1 MGEIIK
7 IPNNHIELVNL
18 IFAQLEI
25 TYHNQF
31 HKAFKDEVSLNLAKQ
46 LWLKKLEIFS
56 LDLIFEAIDELTS
69 KSKYL
74 LSLSQT
80 LEEIKSHY
88 LKKEGIQSIE
98 AAFAEACLGS
108 DEPENFKWSHPLVYE
123 TAKNFG
129 WADLRRSEE
138 REGFEKFQSLMSDSI
153 KDFLSDASNFYLP
166 ELNAIKESKTNL
178 SQEEQIHLLEKLK
191 EKHSG

>member
-1 MGEIIK
+1 MGEKIK

-31 HKAFKDEVSLNLAKQ
+31 HKAFKDEISLNLAKQ

-74 LSLSQT
+74 PSLSQT
-80 LEEIKSHY
+80 LEEIKSHH

-108 DEPENFKWSHPLVYE
+108 DEPENFKWSHPLIYE

-153 KDFLSDASNFYLP
+153 KDYLCDASNFYLP

-178 SQEEQIHLLEKLK
+178 SQEEQLHLLEKLK

>member
-1 MGEIIK
+1 M
-7 IPNNHIELVNL
+7 VNL

-74 LSLSQT
+74 PSLSQT

-88 LKKEGIQSIE
+88 LKKRGIQSIE
-98 AAFAEACLGS
+98 SAFAEACLGS
-108 DEPENFKWSHPLVYE
+108 DEPENFKWSHPLIYE

-138 REGFEKFQSLMSDSI
+138 RKVLKSFSL
-153 KDFLSDASNFYLP
+153 
-166 ELNAIKESKTNL
+166 
-178 SQEEQIHLLEKLK
+178 
-191 EKHSG
+191 

>member
-1 MGEIIK
+1 M
-7 IPNNHIELVNL
+7 
-18 IFAQLEI
+18 EI

-69 KSKYL
+69 KSKFL
-74 LSLSQT
+74 PSLSQT

-98 AAFAEACLGS
+98 SAFAEACLGS

-138 REGFEKFQSLMSDSI
+138 RIGFEKFQALMSDSI
-153 KDFLSDASNFYLP
+153 KDYLNDASNFYLP
-166 ELNAIKESKTNL
+166 KIKALKESKTNL
-178 SQEEQIHLLEKLK
+178 SQEEQIHRLEKLK
-191 EKHSG
+191 EKHSN

>member
-1 MGEIIK
+1 MGEKIK

-31 HKAFKDEVSLNLAKQ
+31 HKAFKDEISLNLAKQ

-74 LSLSQT
+74 PSLSQT

-108 DEPENFKWSHPLVYE
+108 DEPENFKWSHPLIYE

-153 KDFLSDASNFYLP
+153 KDYLSDASNFYLP
-166 ELNAIKESKTNL
+166 KLNAIKESKTNL
-178 SQEEQIHLLEKLK
+178 SQKEQIHLLEKLK

>member
-1 MGEIIK
+1 MGEKIK

-31 HKAFKDEVSLNLAKQ
+31 HKAFKDEISLNLAKQ

-74 LSLSQT
+74 PSLSQT

-108 DEPENFKWSHPLVYE
+108 DEPENFKWSHPLIYE

-153 KDFLSDASNFYLP
+153 KDYLCDASNFYLP

-178 SQEEQIHLLEKLK
+178 SQEEQIHFLEKLK

>member
-1 MGEIIK
+1 MGEKIK

-31 HKAFKDEVSLNLAKQ
+31 HKAFKDEISLNLAKQ

-74 LSLSQT
+74 PSLSQT

-153 KDFLSDASNFYLP
+153 KDYLSDASNFYLP

-191 EKHSG
+191 EKHSI

>member
-1 MGEIIK
+1 
-7 IPNNHIELVNL
+7 
-18 IFAQLEI
+18 
-25 TYHNQF
+25 
-31 HKAFKDEVSLNLAKQ
+31 

-74 LSLSQT
+74 PSLSQT

-138 REGFEKFQSLMSDSI
+138 RIGFEKFQALMSDSI
-153 KDFLSDASNFYLP
+153 KDYLSDASNFYLP

-191 EKHSG
+191 EKHSN

>member
-1 MGEIIK
+1 MGEKIK

-31 HKAFKDEVSLNLAKQ
+31 HKAFKDEISLNLAKQ
-46 LWLKKLEIFS
+46 LWLEIFS

-74 LSLSQT
+74 PSLSQT

-98 AAFAEACLGS
+98 SAFAEACLGS
-108 DEPENFKWSHPLVYE
+108 DEPENFKWSHPLIYE

-153 KDFLSDASNFYLP
+153 KDYLSDASNFYLP

-178 SQEEQIHLLEKLK
+178 SQEEQIHILEKLK

>member
-1 MGEIIK
+1 MGEKIK

-31 HKAFKDEVSLNLAKQ
+31 HKAFKDEISLNLAKQ

-74 LSLSQT
+74 PSLSQT

-153 KDFLSDASNFYLP
+153 KDYLSDASNFYLP

>member
-1 MGEIIK
+1 MGEKIK

-31 HKAFKDEVSLNLAKQ
+31 HKAFKDEISLNLAKQ

-74 LSLSQT
+74 PSLSQT

-138 REGFEKFQSLMSDSI
+138 RAGFVKFQSLMSDSI
-153 KDFLSDASNFYLP
+153 KDYLSDASNFYLP

>member
-1 MGEIIK
+1 MGERIK

-31 HKAFKDEVSLNLAKQ
+31 HKAFKDEISLNLAKQ

-69 KSKYL
+69 KSKFL
-74 LSLSQT
+74 PSLSQT

-98 AAFAEACLGS
+98 SAFDEACLGS
-108 DEPENFKWSHPLVYE
+108 DEPENFKWSHPLIYE

-138 REGFEKFQSLMSDSI
+138 RTGFEKFQSLMSDSI
-153 KDFLSDASNFYLP
+153 KDYLSDASNFYLP
-166 ELNAIKESKTNL
+166 VLNAVKEIKTNL

>member
-1 MGEIIK
+1 M
-7 IPNNHIELVNL
+7 
-18 IFAQLEI
+18 
-25 TYHNQF
+25 
-31 HKAFKDEVSLNLAKQ
+31 
-46 LWLKKLEIFS
+46 
-56 LDLIFEAIDELTS
+56 
-69 KSKYL
+69 
-74 LSLSQT
+74 
-80 LEEIKSHY
+80 
-88 LKKEGIQSIE
+88 
-98 AAFAEACLGS
+98 
-108 DEPENFKWSHPLVYE
+108 VYE

-153 KDFLSDASNFYLP
+153 KDYLSDASNFYLP

>member
-1 MGEIIK
+1 MGEKIK

-31 HKAFKDEVSLNLAKQ
+31 HKAFKDEISLNLAKQ

-74 LSLSQT
+74 PSLSQT

-108 DEPENFKWSHPLVYE
+108 DEPENFKWSHPLIYE

-138 REGFEKFQSLMSDSI
+138 RAGFVKFQSLMSDSI
-153 KDFLSDASNFYLP
+153 KDYLSDASNFYLP

>member
-1 MGEIIK
+1 MGEKIK

-74 LSLSQT
+74 PSLSQT

-108 DEPENFKWSHPLVYE
+108 DEPENFKWSHPLIYE

-153 KDFLSDASNFYLP
+153 KDYLCDASNFYLP

-178 SQEEQIHLLEKLK
+178 SQEEQIHILEKLK

>member
-1 MGEIIK
+1 MGEKIK

-31 HKAFKDEVSLNLAKQ
+31 HKAFKDEISLNLAKQ

-74 LSLSQT
+74 PSLSQT

-108 DEPENFKWSHPLVYE
+108 DEPENFKWSHPLIYE

-153 KDFLSDASNFYLP
+153 KDYLSDASNFYLP

>member
-1 MGEIIK
+1 MGEKIK

-25 TYHNQF
+25 TYHNQL

-74 LSLSQT
+74 PSLSQT

-108 DEPENFKWSHPLVYE
+108 DEPENFKWSHPLIYE

-153 KDFLSDASNFYLP
+153 KDFLNDASNFYLP

>member
-1 MGEIIK
+1 MGEKIK

-69 KSKYL
+69 KSKFL
-74 LSLSQT
+74 PSLSQT

-108 DEPENFKWSHPLVYE
+108 DEPENFKWSHPLIYE

-153 KDFLSDASNFYLP
+153 KDYLSDASNFYLP

-178 SQEEQIHLLEKLK
+178 SQEEQLHLLEKLK

>member
-1 MGEIIK
+1 MGEKIK

-31 HKAFKDEVSLNLAKQ
+31 HKAFKDEISLNLAKQ

-69 KSKYL
+69 KSKFL
-74 LSLSQT
+74 PSLSQT

-108 DEPENFKWSHPLVYE
+108 DEPENFKWSHPLIYE

-153 KDFLSDASNFYLP
+153 KDYLSDASNFYLP

>member
-1 MGEIIK
+1 MGEKIK
-7 IPNNHIELVNL
+7 IPGNHIELVNL

-56 LDLIFEAIDELTS
+56 LDLIFQAIDELTS
-69 KSKYL
+69 KSKFL
-74 LSLSQT
+74 PSLSQT
-80 LEEIKSHY
+80 LEEVKSHF
-88 LKKEGIQSIE
+88 LKKEGIKSVE
-98 AAFAEACLGS
+98 SAFAEACLGS
-108 DEPENFKWSHPLVYE
+108 DDPEGFNWTHPLVYE

-138 REGFEKFQSLMSDSI
+138 RLGFEKFQSLLSDSI
-153 KDFLSDASNFYLP
+153 KDYLNDASNFFLP
-166 ELNAIKESKTNL
+166 EFKIIEDKKTNL
-178 SQEEQIHLLEKLK
+178 SKREQIHLLEKLR
-191 EKHSG
+191 EKHSL

>member
-1 MGEIIK
+1 MGEKIK

-74 LSLSQT
+74 PSLSQT

-98 AAFAEACLGS
+98 AAFTEACLGS
-108 DEPENFKWSHPLVYE
+108 DEPENFKWSHPLIYE

-153 KDFLSDASNFYLP
+153 KDYLSDASNFYLP

>member
-1 MGEIIK
+1 MGEKIK

-31 HKAFKDEVSLNLAKQ
+31 HKAFKDEISLNLAKQ

-74 LSLSQT
+74 PSLSQS

-108 DEPENFKWSHPLVYE
+108 DEPENFKWSHPLIYE

-153 KDFLSDASNFYLP
+153 KDYLCDASNFYLP

>member
-1 MGEIIK
+1 MGEKIK

-74 LSLSQT
+74 PSLSQT

-98 AAFAEACLGS
+98 AAFTEACLGS
-108 DEPENFKWSHPLVYE
+108 DEPENFKWSHPLIYE

-153 KDFLSDASNFYLP
+153 KDYLCDASNFYLP

>member
-1 MGEIIK
+1 MGEKIK

-31 HKAFKDEVSLNLAKQ
+31 HKAFKDEISLNLAKQ

-74 LSLSQT
+74 PSLSQT

-138 REGFEKFQSLMSDSI
+138 RAGFEKFQSLMSDSI
-153 KDFLSDASNFYLP
+153 KDYLSDASNFYLP

>member
-1 MGEIIK
+1 MGEKIK

-31 HKAFKDEVSLNLAKQ
+31 HKAFKDEISLNLAKQ

-74 LSLSQT
+74 PSLSQT

-108 DEPENFKWSHPLVYE
+108 DEPENFKWSHPLIYE

-153 KDFLSDASNFYLP
+153 KDYLSDASNFYLP
-166 ELNAIKESKTNL
+166 ELNTIKESKTNL

>member
-1 MGEIIK
+1 MGEKIK
-7 IPNNHIELVNL
+7 IPNDHIELVNL

-69 KSKYL
+69 KSKFL
-74 LSLSQT
+74 PSLSQT

-88 LKKEGIQSIE
+88 LKKEGIQSI
-98 AAFAEACLGS
+98 FQAEYSQCYL
-108 DEPENFKWSHPLVYE
+108 
-123 TAKNFG
+123 KNY
-129 WADLRRSEE
+129 
-138 REGFEKFQSLMSDSI
+138 LMTYVLLNQM
-153 KDFLSDASNFYLP
+153 KK
-166 ELNAIKESKTNL
+166 ELA
-178 SQEEQIHLLEKLK
+178 
-191 EKHSG
+191 

>member
-1 MGEIIK
+1 MGEKIK

-74 LSLSQT
+74 PSLSQT

-108 DEPENFKWSHPLVYE
+108 DEPENFKWSHPLIYE

-153 KDFLSDASNFYLP
+153 KDYLCDASNFYLP

>member
-1 MGEIIK
+1 MGEKIK

-74 LSLSQT
+74 PSLSQT

-153 KDFLSDASNFYLP
+153 KDYLCDASNFYLP

>member
-1 MGEIIK
+1 MGEKIK

-31 HKAFKDEVSLNLAKQ
+31 HKAFKDEISLNLAKQ

-74 LSLSQT
+74 PSLSQT

-108 DEPENFKWSHPLVYE
+108 DEPENFKWSHPLIYE

-153 KDFLSDASNFYLP
+153 KDYLCDASNFYLP
-166 ELNAIKESKTNL
+166 EFNAIKESKTNL

>member
-1 MGEIIK
+1 MGEKIK

-69 KSKYL
+69 KSKFL
-74 LSLSQT
+74 PSLSQT

-153 KDFLSDASNFYLP
+153 KDYLCDASNFYLP

>member
-1 MGEIIK
+1 MGEKIK

-31 HKAFKDEVSLNLAKQ
+31 HKAFKDEISLNLAKQ

-74 LSLSQT
+74 PSLSQT

-108 DEPENFKWSHPLVYE
+108 DEPENFKWSHPLIYE

-153 KDFLSDASNFYLP
+153 KDYLCDASNFYLP

-191 EKHSG
+191 EKHSD

>member
-1 MGEIIK
+1 MGEKIK

-31 HKAFKDEVSLNLAKQ
+31 HKAFKDEISLNLAKQ

-74 LSLSQT
+74 PSLSQT

-108 DEPENFKWSHPLVYE
+108 DEPENFKWSHPLIYE

-153 KDFLSDASNFYLP
+153 KDYLSDASNFYLP

-178 SQEEQIHLLEKLK
+178 SQEEQLHLLEKLK

>member
-1 MGEIIK
+1 MGEKIK

-31 HKAFKDEVSLNLAKQ
+31 HKAFKDEISLNLAKQ

-74 LSLSQT
+74 PSLSQT

-108 DEPENFKWSHPLVYE
+108 DEPENFKWSHPLIYE

-153 KDFLSDASNFYLP
+153 KDYLCDASNFYLP

-178 SQEEQIHLLEKLK
+178 SQEEQLHLLEKLK